1 MSNTNILKAGALLF
15 TGLSVC
21 VLQMVW
27 VPASEAVTFNIRN
40 NAKSQITIRVGAGG
54 KNVSTV
60 EFTVP
65 VTELGNGTPLTS
77 STPIEIRLA
86 IRGTAGNP
94 VTGILSADSF
104 THPLTNSNGNTLP
117 FSDISWVASNGNIPS
132 GAFNEDTKQILATF
146 QGPGHVIDNLIF
158 SYANTRGT
166 AAGTYNGSVVYTWAA
181 P

>member
-1 MSNTNILKAGALLF
+1 MSNTNILKAGALLL

-27 VPASEAVTFNIRN
+27 VTASEAVTFNIRN
-40 NAKSQITIRVGAGG
+40 SAKSQISIRVGAGG
-54 KNVSTV
+54 KRVSTV

-65 VTELGNGTPLTS
+65 VTDLGNGTPLTS

-86 IRGTAGNP
+86 VRGSAGNP

-104 THPLTNSNGNTLP
+104 THPLTNSNGDTLP
-117 FSDISWVASNGNIPS
+117 FSDISWVASNGNIPD
-132 GAFNEDTKQILATF
+132 GAFNQDTKQILVTF
-146 QGPGHVIDNLIF
+146 QSPERIVDILTF
-158 SYANTRGT
+158 SYANTLGT